1 MIELLLAS
9 KSPRR
14 KQLLETLEWPVSIV
28 NVDVD
33 ESIYAPVPNAAV
45 AEILAIR
52 KASAFPVSKLNRNQV
67 LVTADTVVI
76 HNGKVMGK
84 PHSRSE
90 AIAMLQDLSGDVH
103 YVHTGVCLKTLAKTI
118 SFTEKTAVHF
128 KSLTMDEIIYYV
140 DKYQPMDK
148 AGSYGI
154 QEWIGMIGVERIE
167 GCYYNVMGL
176 PISRLHSEVK
186 NLMIV

>member
-1 MIELLLAS
+1 MIEFLLAS

-14 KQLLETLEWPVSIV
+14 KQLLGALSWPVTVV
-28 NVDVD
+28 NIDVD
-33 ESIYAPVPNAAV
+33 ESIFSPVPTAAV

-52 KASAFPVSKLNRNQV
+52 KASAYPNKNILQHQV
-67 LVTADTVVI
+67 LLTADTVVI
-76 HNGKVMGK
+76 HRDKVLGK
-84 PHSRSE
+84 PHSKE
-90 AIAMLQDLSGDVH
+90 DAIAMLKELSGDVH
-103 YVHTGVCLKTLAKTI
+103 YVHTGVCLKTRYQSK

-128 KSLTMDEIIYYV
+128 KMLTDEEINFYV
-140 DKYQPMDK
+140 DNFNPMDK

-176 PISRLHSEVK
+176 PISRVYSEVK
-186 NLMIV
+186 NLMSV

>member
-14 KQLLETLEWPVSIV
+14 KQLLEALSWPVTVV
-28 NVDVD
+28 NIDVD
-33 ESIYAPVPNAAV
+33 ESIFSPVPTAAV

-52 KASAFPVSKLNRNQV
+52 KASAYHNQDIARNQV
-67 LVTADTVVI
+67 LVAADTVVI
-76 HNGKVMGK
+76 HNDKVLGK
-84 PHSRSE
+84 PHSREE
-90 AIAMLQDLSGDVH
+90 AIAMLEELSGDVH
-103 YVHTGVCLKTLAKTI
+103 YVHTGVCLKSRYQSK

-128 KSLTMDEIIYYV
+128 RPLTKEEIIYYV
-140 DKYQPMDK
+140 DNYHPMDK

-176 PISRLHSEVK
+176 PISRVYHEVK
-186 NLMIV
+186 NLMSV